1 MAGLLDGW
9 GDFIRTPEGQGL
21 LSAAFGGLAGARKG
35 EPINSLGRAG
45 LAGLG
50 GYSGAQDRAVH
61 LADSTVKRGYMQ
73 SQIDENVSQNA
84 ARAQTLKTQTEKDA
98 YFMGAPGAGLL
109 SDAPTSP
116 GAYQPSVD
124 GMGLTMPMPA
134 MTAASTA
141 SRTATPAAPSLGKF
155 DEWSKQFG
163 IPKDAL
169 IADYNANG
177 GKGIADMLYK
187 RGTPNMKVANGFAY
201 DENKLPPGYLPS
213 VSTSTNG
220 QTSMIQIGANG
231 LPVVSAPQGALTTA
245 AAYKG
250 IDTGL
255 GAAAKVNLRKNAD
268 GTETPVSE
276 LDENPTLQRI
286 LSGKPAAA
294 GAPAG
299 YANEPQMKTTVS
311 GAMGASRAEVQ
322 REIKQTQADLMK
334 PMDESSKVLLREH
347 LASNQQKLSD
357 PRYTDAKTAPAYG
370 MTNEQ
375 ATAAKVADVKAVE
388 QVKADVTATD
398 TKLSKF
404 DSASDAIKVIDKAL
418 AHPGLSAATGLQGVI
433 DPRNYTPGTDAKN
446 FQVVR
451 DQLRGT
457 AFMSAYASLRG
468 GGQITEIEGAKAEAA
483 LVRLDKAQSTEAFK
497 EALSDYKYILNRGLS
512 RAGASLDKEGIRPTT
527 DTAKP
532 ATPAPSTPMKG
543 MVRNGFK
550 FKGGDP
556 SSQANWEKQ

>member
-9 GDFIRTPEGQGL
+9 SDFIKTPEGQGL

-35 EPINSLGRAG
+35 QPINSIGRAG
-45 LAGLG
+45 MAGLS
-50 GYSGAQDRAVH
+50 GYSGAEDRAVQ
-61 LADSTVKRGYMQ
+61 LADSTMKRGYMQ
-73 SQIDENVSQNA
+73 SQIDENVSQNET
-84 ARAQTLKTQTEKDA
+84 RAQALKQAAAKDA
-98 YFMGAPGAGLL
+98 YFMGTPGGGLL
-109 SDAPTSP
+109 LNAPTSP

-124 GMGLTMPMPA
+124 GMGPVAPMP
-134 MTAASTA
+134 TAGTA
-141 SRTATPAAPSLGKF
+141 PQMGKF
-155 DEWSKQFG
+155 DEWAAQTG
-163 IPKDAL
+163 VMKDAFL
-169 IADYNANG
+169 ADYNTNG
-177 GKGIADMLYK
+177 GKGIAAMLEK
-187 RGTPNMKVANGFAY
+187 RGSPNMKVSNSYAY

-220 QTSMIQIGANG
+220 QTSMVQIGANG
-231 LPVVSAPQGALTTA
+231 LPVVSAPQGALATA

-250 IDTGL
+250 IESGFKPMKVFNPITQQEEYTTEKKVVE
-255 GAAAKVNLRKNAD
+255 AA
-268 GTETPVSE
+268 S
-276 LDENPTLQRI
+276 
-286 LSGKPAAA
+286 

-299 YANEPQMKTTVS
+299 YRTEPEMKTTVS
-311 GAMGASRAEVQ
+311 GPMGASRADIQ
-322 REIKQTQADLMK
+322 REIKQTQASLMQ
-334 PMDESSKVLLREH
+334 PMDEPSKALLREH
-347 LASNQQKLSD
+347 LAFNQQKLSD
-357 PRYTDAKTAPAYG
+357 PRYANTAPAG
-370 MTNEQ
+370 NFAAGPS
-375 ATAAKVADVKAVE
+375 ATEALATKVADLKATE
-388 QVKADVTATD
+388 QVKADVTPTD

-468 GGQITEIEGAKAEAA
+468 GGQITEIEGTKAEAA

-497 EALSDYKYILNRGLS
+497 EALNDYKEILNRGLS
-512 RAGASLDKEGIRPTT
+512 RAGASLEKEGIKTPT
-527 DTAKP
+527 DAAKP
-532 ATPAPSTPMKG
+532 TTPAPTTPMKG